1 MMFGVHLTLIP
12 GKLSKVVQLRKQGKI
27 VCPEG
32 MRIIEEYVWG
42 LKFLVVIVE
51 SDDLGKVMDFA
62 EQFSR
67 YITELEVGAI
77 TTLKDL
83 AHM

>member
-1 MMFGVHLTLIP
+1 MMFGVHLSLTP
-12 GKLSKVVQLRKQGKI
+12 GKLSKVVQLRRQGKI

-32 MRIIEEYVWG
+32 IKIIEEYVWG

-67 YITELEVGAI
+67 YTTDLEVGAV

-83 AHM
+83 AHV

>member
-1 MMFGVHLTLIP
+1 MFGVHLTIP
-12 GKLSKVVQLRKQGKI
+12 PDKLSEVVELRKQGKI

-32 MRIIEEYVWG
+32 VKVVEEYVWG

-51 SDDLGKVMDFA
+51 SDDLREVMSFA
-62 EQFSR
+62 KQFSG
-67 YITELEVGAI
+67 YATDLEVGAV

-83 AHM
+83 AHE

>member
-1 MMFGVHLTLIP
+1 MMFGVHLTLAP
-12 GKLSKVVQLRKQGKI
+12 DKLSEVVQLRKQGKI

-32 MRIIEEYVWG
+32 IKIIEEYVWD

-51 SDDLGKVMDFA
+51 SNDLGKVMDFA
-62 EQFSR
+62 KQFST
-67 YITELEVGAI
+67 YTADLEVGPV

>member
-1 MMFGVHLTLIP
+1 MMFGVHLTLLP

-27 VCPEG
+27 VHPEG
-32 MRIIEEYVWG
+32 TKIIEYVWG

-51 SDDLGKVMDFA
+51 SDDLGKVMNFA

-67 YITELEVGAI
+67 YTTELEVGTV

>member
-1 MMFGVHLTLIP
+1 MT
-12 GKLSKVVQLRKQGKI
+12 LSKQRKI
-27 VCPEG
+27 VYPEDI
-32 MRIIEEYVWG
+32 RIIEEYVWG

-51 SDDLGKVMDFA
+51 SDDLRKVMDFA

-67 YITELEVGAI
+67 YTTDLEVGAI

>member
-1 MMFGVHLTLIP
+1 MFGVHLTLTP
-12 GKLSKVVQLRKQGKI
+12 DKLYKIVTIRKQGKI

-32 MRIIEEYVWG
+32 IKIIEEYVWG

-62 EQFSR
+62 KQFSR
-67 YITELEVGAI
+67 YTTDLEVGVV
-77 TTLKDL
+77 TTLEDL